1 MRMIKASSVQMNSVK
16 EMYGGVTHMET
27 IEPPDEFFD

>member
-1 MRMIKASSVQMNSVK
+1 MNSVK